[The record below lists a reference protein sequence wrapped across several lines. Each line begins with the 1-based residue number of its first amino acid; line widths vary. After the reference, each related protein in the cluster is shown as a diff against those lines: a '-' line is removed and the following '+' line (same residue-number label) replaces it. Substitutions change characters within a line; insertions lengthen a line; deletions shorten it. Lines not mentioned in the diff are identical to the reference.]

1 MTVCEQDV
9 GSRGG
14 FSATRMLEQADT
26 SRGALGRE
34 AVFILYLHNPD
45 LETDLDETLGAVD
58 ELHKAG
64 FFSEFGVSNFPA
76 WVRRR
81 PRRAS
86 FSLPFLVI
94 PLTAFIFLLF
104 SLPLF
109 CDSTALLFLPFSRP
123 SRAIPLPFSCLND
136 DRCPQQV
143 MQIFDRCKTNGYVL
157 PTVCK

>member
-86 FSLPFLVI
+86 FSLP
-94 PLTAFIFLLF
+94 
-104 SLPLF
+104 
-109 CDSTALLFLPFSRP
+109 
-123 SRAIPLPFSCLND
+123 
-136 DRCPQQV
+136 
-143 MQIFDRCKTNGYVL
+143 
-157 PTVCK
+157 